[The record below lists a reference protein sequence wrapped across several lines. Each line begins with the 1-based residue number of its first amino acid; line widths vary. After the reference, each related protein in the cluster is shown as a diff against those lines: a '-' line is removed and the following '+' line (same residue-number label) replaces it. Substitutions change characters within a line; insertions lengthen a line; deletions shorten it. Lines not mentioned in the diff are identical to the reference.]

1 MEDDVILQLL
11 KQQQLH
17 GNRHRLRAVSALQAQ
32 HPEYSGRRFQKLAN
46 ELRLRLL
53 RGERKSMLSVEYC
66 EAHLIWSMDIFEQVH
81 RGVRFHVL
89 QVIDLGSR
97 MKLEPVIKPGAF
109 TGEEVAE
116 HLNYLMHKHEVPLF
130 LKRDNGSNLNSS
142 EVLSD
147 FKNVR
152 CDSLQQSAGI
162 SAVQRGN
169 GAKPGGNQTLFACDP
184 ERPGATGFIRR
195 SSTFICRTSQSAQ
208 ARCSGG
214 KERMGALE
222 RGVSALHQAG
232 TGKCLSGN
240 QASGG
245 MDFGDISQEKTTKER
260 RGRACLENRN
270 TALFGKQRIH
280 QAFS

>member
-32 HPEYSGRRFQKLAN
+32 HPEYSGRRFQELAN
-46 ELRLRLL
+46 ELRIRLM

-116 HLNYLMHKHEVPLF
+116 HLNYLMHKHGAPLF

-142 EVLSD
+142 EVLSILKM
-147 FKNVR
+147 FAVIPFNSPPGFPQFNGVMERSQGEIKRYLVR
-152 CDSLQQSAGI
+152 S
-162 SAVQRGN
+162 
-169 GAKPGGNQTLFACDP
+169 
-184 ERPGATGFIRR
+184 
-195 SSTFICRTSQSAQ
+195 
-208 ARCSGG
+208 
-214 KERMGALE
+214 
-222 RGVSALHQAG
+222 
-232 TGKCLSGN
+232 
-240 QASGG
+240 
-245 MDFGDISQEKTTKER
+245 
-260 RGRACLENRN
+260 
-270 TALFGKQRIH
+270 
-280 QAFS
+280 